1 MHRLQTLPRGCKP
14 FPGFALPRGFKP
26 FPAPLAYSCIAALP
40 ASGGSLGR
48 EPLERAARALQPQRL
63 WPTPASQPQA
73 CPLIGSRPA
82 LRSACK
88 PSPAPLAYSCTAA
101 LPSSSSRQLAGLPLL
116 FLWASKSDVRHFA
129 PPLNPPRGFKP
140 FPAPLAYSCIAAL
153 PCLCVRREPGERAS
167 GTCIAALPASGGS
180 LGREPLERAARAL
193 QPQRLWPTPA
203 SQPQACPLIGS
214 RPALRSACKPSPAP
228 LAYSCTAAL
237 PSSSS
242 RQLAGLPLLFLWA
255 SKSDVRH
262 FAPPLNPPRGFKPFP
277 APLAYSCIA
286 ALPCLCVR
294 REPGERASGT
304 CIAALPAS
312 GGSLGREPLER
323 AARALQPQRLW
334 PTPASQPQPC
344 PLIGSRPAL
353 RSACKPSP
361 APLAYSC
368 TAALPSSSSRQL
380 AGLPLLFLW
389 ASKSDVRHF
398 APPLNPPRGFKPF
411 PAPLAYSCIA
421 ALPCLCVRREPG
433 ERASGTCIAAL
444 PASGGSLGREPLER
458 AARALQPQLLWP
470 TPASQPQPC
479 PLIGSRPA
487 LRSACKPFPAPLA
500 YSCSAALPASG
511 GSLGR
516 EPWNVQPVLLWASKS
531 DVRHFAPPSNPP
543 PRLQTLPRFCPPPR
557 LQTLPSAFGLLLHRS
572 LACVR
577 REPGERASGTC
588 SPCTAAP
595 APLAYSCIATAALPS
610 YRQQACPPQRLQTLP
625 SAFGLLLHRSLALF
639 LFSAARRP
647 ASSLLMGFQK
657 RR

>member
-26 FPAPLAYSCIAALP
+26 FPAPLAYS
-40 ASGGSLGR
+40 
-48 EPLERAARALQPQRL
+48 
-63 WPTPASQPQA
+63 
-73 CPLIGSRPA
+73 
-82 LRSACK
+82 
-88 PSPAPLAYSCTAA
+88 
-101 LPSSSSRQLAGLPLL
+101 
-116 FLWASKSDVRHFA
+116 
-129 PPLNPPRGFKP
+129 
-140 FPAPLAYSCIAAL
+140 
-153 PCLCVRREPGERAS
+153 
-167 GTCIAALPASGGS
+167 
-180 LGREPLERAARAL
+180 
-193 QPQRLWPTPA
+193 
-203 SQPQACPLIGS
+203 
-214 RPALRSACKPSPAP
+214 
-228 LAYSCTAAL
+228 
-237 PSSSS
+237 
-242 RQLAGLPLLFLWA
+242 
-255 SKSDVRH
+255 
-262 FAPPLNPPRGFKPFP
+262 
-277 APLAYSCIA
+277 
-286 ALPCLCVR
+286 
-294 REPGERASGT
+294 

-458 AARALQPQLLWP
+458 AARALQPQRLWP

-543 PRLQTLPRFCPPPR
+543 PRLQTLPSA
-557 LQTLPSAFGLLLHRS
+557 LPSPAASNPSQRLWPSS

>member
-1 MHRLQTLPRGCKP
+1 MHRLQTLPRG
-14 FPGFALPRGFKP
+14 
-26 FPAPLAYSCIAALP
+26 
-40 ASGGSLGR
+40 
-48 EPLERAARALQPQRL
+48 
-63 WPTPASQPQA
+63 
-73 CPLIGSRPA
+73 
-82 LRSACK
+82 CK

-129 PPLNPPRGFKP
+129 PPLNPPRAFKP

-153 PCLCVRREPGERAS
+153 L
-167 GTCIAALPASGGS
+167 ASGGS
-180 LGREPLERAARAL
+180 LGREPWNVQPVLLWASKSDVRHFKPLGSLAYSCTAALPSSSSRQLAGLPLLFLWASKSDVRHFAPPLNPPRAF
-193 QPQRLWPTPA
+193 
-203 SQPQACPLIGS
+203 
-214 RPALRSACKPSPAP
+214 KPFPAP
-228 LAYSCTAAL
+228 LAYSCIAALLASAGSLGREPWNVQPVLLWASKSDVRHFKPLGSLAYSCTAAL

-262 FAPPLNPPRGFKPFP
+262 FAPPLNPPRGFKPSP

-353 RSACKPSP
+353 RSAC
-361 APLAYSC
+361 
-368 TAALPSSSSRQL
+368 
-380 AGLPLLFLW
+380 
-389 ASKSDVRHF
+389 
-398 APPLNPPRGFKPF
+398 
-411 PAPLAYSCIA
+411 
-421 ALPCLCVRREPG
+421 
-433 ERASGTCIAAL
+433 
-444 PASGGSLGREPLER
+444 GSLGREPLER
-458 AARALQPQLLWP
+458 AARALQPQRLWP
-470 TPASQPQPC
+470 TPASQPQPCPLIGSRPALRSACGSLGREPLERAARALQPQRLWHTPASQPQPC

-543 PRLQTLPRFCPPPR
+543 PPR

-577 REPGERASGTC
+577 REPGERA
-588 SPCTAAP
+588 
-595 APLAYSCIATAALPS
+595 LE
-610 YRQQACPPQRLQTLP
+610 R
-625 SAFGLLLHRSLALF
+625 
-639 LFSAARRP
+639 AARAP
-647 ASSLLMGFQK
+647 MGFQK

>member
-1 MHRLQTLPRGCKP
+1 MRQAGAWGESPGTCSPCSYGLPKATLGILHRLQTLPRG
-14 FPGFALPRGFKP
+14 
-26 FPAPLAYSCIAALP
+26 
-40 ASGGSLGR
+40 
-48 EPLERAARALQPQRL
+48 
-63 WPTPASQPQA
+63 
-73 CPLIGSRPA
+73 
-82 LRSACK
+82 CK

-129 PPLNPPRGFKP
+129 PPLNPPRAFKP

-153 PCLCVRREPGERAS
+153 L
-167 GTCIAALPASGGS
+167 ASGGS
-180 LGREPLERAARAL
+180 LGREPWNVQPVLLWASKSDVRHFKPLGSLAYSCTAALPSSSSRQLAGLPLLFLWASKSDVRHFAPPLNPRA
-193 QPQRLWPTPA
+193 PSNPSQRLWPTPA
-203 SQPQACPLIGS
+203 SQPCLRQAGAWGESPGTCSPCSYGLPKATLGILHRLQTLPRG
-214 RPALRSACKPSPAP
+214 CKPSPAP

-262 FAPPLNPPRGFKPFP
+262 FAPPLNPPRAFKPFP
-277 APLAYSCIA
+277 APLAYSRIA

-323 AARALQPQRLW
+323 AARALQPQR
-334 PTPASQPQPC
+334 
-344 PLIGSRPAL
+344 
-353 RSACKPSP
+353 
-361 APLAYSC
+361 
-368 TAALPSSSSRQL
+368 
-380 AGLPLLFLW
+380 
-389 ASKSDVRHF
+389 
-398 APPLNPPRGFKPF
+398 
-411 PAPLAYSCIA
+411 
-421 ALPCLCVRREPG
+421 
-433 ERASGTCIAAL
+433 
-444 PASGGSLGREPLER
+444 
-458 AARALQPQLLWP
+458 LWP

-543 PRLQTLPRFCPPPR
+543 PRLQTLP
-557 LQTLPSAFGLLLHRS
+557 SAFGLLLHRS

-577 REPGERASGTC
+577 REPGERA
-588 SPCTAAP
+588 
-595 APLAYSCIATAALPS
+595 LE
-610 YRQQACPPQRLQTLP
+610 R
-625 SAFGLLLHRSLALF
+625 
-639 LFSAARRP
+639 AARAP
-647 ASSLLMGFQK
+647 MGFQK